1 MSLFFRHISNLLPS
15 PYISLSLTCF
25 FYQALLFMS
34 LFVNN
39 FLNLGL
45 ACLIN
50 NSKLK
55 LKLDLF
61 INKQVF
67 YRVKLEMFII
77 NLVHLQPLV
86 VSILKISHISTSF
99 CTPFALAKTFKETF
113 FFCRSALLN
122 QPFLQLFG
130 WMY

>member
-1 MSLFFRHISNLLPS
+1 M
-15 PYISLSLTCF
+15 
-25 FYQALLFMS
+25 
-34 LFVNN
+34 NN

-67 YRVKLEMFII
+67 YRVNLEMFII
-77 NLVHLQPLV
+77 NLVHL
-86 VSILKISHISTSF
+86 
-99 CTPFALAKTFKETF
+99 
-113 FFCRSALLN
+113 
-122 QPFLQLFG
+122 
-130 WMY
+130 